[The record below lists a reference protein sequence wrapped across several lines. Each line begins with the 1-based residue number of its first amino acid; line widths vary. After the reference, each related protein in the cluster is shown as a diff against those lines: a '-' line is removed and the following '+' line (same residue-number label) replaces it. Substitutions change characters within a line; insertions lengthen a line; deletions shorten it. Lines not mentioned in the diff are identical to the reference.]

1 MTQKTP
7 KRTTGLINYEINVKL
22 KLAALWTSLMF
33 LYIYADYFELK
44 TPGALERMINLET
57 PVGATTPGLLIV
69 FSILLMVPS
78 CMIFLVVLLAPPI
91 NKWLN
96 ITVGLLYMA
105 ISLLIIYSGMSDP
118 WHRFFVLYNVAEVV
132 IFVMIIRQAWKW
144 PKADQH

>member
-118 WHRFFVLYNVAEVV
+118 WQRFFVLYNVAEVV